1 MAANINM
8 INLEILLT
16 NIIKTAIK
24 ECITEIKSNE
34 SGNLNIDLFTRVTLT
49 IKMASEYSGIN
60 EEKIRQLVHTQDFP
74 CFKNGNKWLINRE
87 LLDEW
92 LIKVSKEHR
101 QI

>member
-1 MAANINM
+1 MNIFSDEFNTILSELIQRAIEDTVKTTLEEIIGKIKPNEKLTLNIN
-8 INLEILLT
+8 ET
-16 NIIKTAIK
+16 SQYA
-24 ECITEIKSNE
+24 
-34 SGNLNIDLFTRVTLT
+34 
-49 IKMASEYSGIN
+49 GIN

-92 LIKVSKEHR
+92 LKKISKEHK